1 MKLIINFFNN
11 GSMKK
16 LTRIISQSSLNET
29 LTKTMVDLESQSLF
43 HQQFTGTKP
52 THLAVHH
59 IQEAEIRWPPR
70 NSEPFQLASVSKLGE
85 NHLTLVVF
93 KRTSIEKIHRLCVS
107 IAKIVDFC
115 GVLKRLHPKSQW
127 HRRLGPGTMWS
138 SQNWRARLAGHLKNL
153 VFIQWKIYWMEGSC
167 QKITTPWKGMDGK
180 RQKVHQNL
188 W

>member
-1 MKLIINFFNN
+1 MKLIINFF
-11 GSMKK
+11 
-16 LTRIISQSSLNET
+16 
-29 LTKTMVDLESQSLF
+29 MVDLESQSLF

-52 THLAVHH
+52 THLANASHP
-59 IQEAEIRWPPR
+59 RGR
-70 NSEPFQLASVSKLGE
+70 NSLAPSKFLTFQLASVSKLGE